1 MKALTYLLRLH
12 EPVLATQTASGE
24 SNSATA
30 SPYVPGSMV
39 RGAVLA
45 RLFPGQP
52 LDPAKT
58 HRQFF
63 DGQVCFLNAYPA
75 HEAES
80 DDYVR
85 LLPAPLSWRVDKYPS
100 ASWPENV
107 LDLAHTSATEE
118 SGLRRPKQFS
128 SEDRPR
134 FVIPDLTA
142 GQALWRSPRQQLA
155 VHNASDDRNEKQAT
169 KSQVYRYEAIAAG
182 EVLAGVV
189 LGPDAVLQ
197 QLKANLQQNAPVMLG
212 GSRTGGYG
220 LASFDQ
226 VAIDDDWREYEDSLP
241 APSSGRLTFTLLSDV
256 IARQPTGGF
265 ANSLDDLLGATAKQA
280 FVEMKIVGGFNR
292 KWGLPLQQLWA
303 MAAGSVF
310 VYEVSEA
317 DAQTIR
323 DRAAAGLGERR
334 ADGFGRVAVNW
345 HTAAQYSAGELK
357 EPDPEQTEL
366 TEEARAI
373 AQRMANGQWRAQL
386 ETALVKKVV
395 SVSLSSLPSPAQM
408 ARVRLAARQALFA
421 KNQTALTPVVEHLK
435 SLFDEETKRPKR
447 GAQQLGEA
455 FVDGKSMLTWL
466 RERAQKPEI
475 AYLTDA
481 TPTRVAGV
489 SASPD
494 PGLAAEYTAR
504 LIDGVMKR
512 AIQIKKA
519 RGG

>member
-1 MKALTYLLRLH
+1 
-12 EPVLATQTASGE
+12 
-24 SNSATA
+24 
-30 SPYVPGSMV
+30 
-39 RGAVLA
+39 
-45 RLFPGQP
+45 
-52 LDPAKT
+52 
-58 HRQFF
+58 
-63 DGQVCFLNAYPA
+63 
-75 HEAES
+75 
-80 DDYVR
+80 
-85 LLPAPLSWRVDKYPS
+85 
-100 ASWPENV
+100 
-107 LDLAHTSATEE
+107 
-118 SGLRRPKQFS
+118 
-128 SEDRPR
+128 
-134 FVIPDLTA
+134 
-142 GQALWRSPRQQLA
+142 

-189 LGPDAVLQ
+189 LGPIADLQ
-197 QLKANLQQNAPVMLG
+197 LLEQNLKQNVSVVLG

-226 VAIDDDWREYEDSLP
+226 VTIEDDWREYEDTTQ
-241 APSSGRLTFTLLSDV
+241 APSSGQLTLTLLSDV
-256 IARQPTGGF
+256 IARLPTGGF

-280 FVEMKIVGGFNR
+280 FVEMKVVGGFNR

-317 DAQTIR
+317 KAQTIR
-323 DRAAAGLGERR
+323 DRAAAGLGERQ

-345 HTAAQYSAGELK
+345 HTAAQYSAGEFK
-357 EPDPEQTEL
+357 EPDPAQTEL

-373 AQRMANGQWRAQL
+373 AQRMANRQWRAQL
-386 ETALVKKVV
+386 EDALVEKVV
-395 SVSLSSLPSPAQM
+395 SVSLLSLPSPAQM

-421 KNQTALTPVVEHLK
+421 QNQTSLTPVLEHLK

-466 RERAQKPEI
+466 RERAQTPDI
-475 AYLTDA
+475 GYLTKD
-481 TPTRVAGV
+481 TPSGVAGV
-489 SASPD
+489 PARPD
-494 PGLAAEYTAR
+494 PELAAEYTAR

-519 RGG
+519 QGG